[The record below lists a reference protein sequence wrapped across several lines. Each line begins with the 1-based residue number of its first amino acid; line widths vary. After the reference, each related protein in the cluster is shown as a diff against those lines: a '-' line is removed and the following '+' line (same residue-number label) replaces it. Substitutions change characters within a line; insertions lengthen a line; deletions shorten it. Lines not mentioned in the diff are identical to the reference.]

1 MRYAS
6 AVADVVVPVDVVAKI
21 VIQSVDL
28 ACWHLNG
35 FSIYISNQKLI
46 SLFLCYAVVIAVAI
60 AVAAV
65 LFVAACRRYCHC
77 LCLIS

>member
-28 ACWHLNG
+28 AC
-35 FSIYISNQKLI
+35 
-46 SLFLCYAVVIAVAI
+46 
-60 AVAAV
+60 
-65 LFVAACRRYCHC
+65 
-77 LCLIS
+77 